1 LCCQLVAVVTIIFRS
16 SLVGVCGGV
25 EDKVTEGWVGLR
37 GWWHC
42 WLCCQLVAVII
53 LVTPHACTSQACISL
68 TGAHLPGVRLT
79 GVRLTGVHC
88 GAKDVGAIKFVDHR

>member
-1 LCCQLVAVVTIIFRS
+1 LCYQLVAVVTIIFRS

-37 GWWHC
+37 GWWHW

-53 LVTPHACTSQACISL
+53 LVCRADLRRYTQRITESVP
-68 TGAHLPGVRLT
+68 
-79 GVRLTGVHC
+79 
-88 GAKDVGAIKFVDHR
+88 